1 MATEKQSI
9 FSETCDR
16 YKKTKKLS
24 KQAALPFLEPQENTT
39 HTGRLV
45 HLLSDAAVG
54 TRPGP
59 GERGYSDE
67 IDLRRLSL
75 RSSELTHFMYHV
87 VPVLSS

>member
-1 MATEKQSI
+1 MQLWQLRNKASFLKLAI
-9 FSETCDR
+9 DI
-16 YKKTKKLS
+16 KKTKKLS

-75 RSSELTHFMYHV
+75 RSSELTHFMYHD
-87 VPVLSS
+87 